1 MDKTALASELL
12 IDAMI
17 KKKEELHLTCA
28 QIAEQSGT
36 PESTVTKVFNRTIK
50 SPTLDTLIPIA
61 QALDISMD
69 SIFAKTVEKAAEK
82 TVAATSV
89 PAKMLVSQ
97 EDKFLNL
104 FIETHDK
111 QVSDLKE
118 QISDLKEQIRYKDRW
133 IKALAAVLIL
143 SAAVLAFIAFFAIT
157 HPDIGI
163 TKTTASILLHL
174 SL

>member
-12 IDAMI
+12 IDAMV
-17 KKKEELHLTCA
+17 KRKEELHVTCA

-36 PESTVTKVFNRTIK
+36 PESTVTKVFNRSIK

-61 QALDISMD
+61 QALDISID

-82 TVAATSV
+82 TVAATSI

-111 QVSDLKE
+111 TINDYKE
-118 QISDLKEQIRYKDRW
+118 QLRNKDRW
-133 IKALAAVLIL
+133 IKVLVGIL
-143 SAAVLAFIAFFAIT
+143 IACVSVLAFIALYDIT
-157 HPDIGI
+157 H
-163 TKTTASILLHL
+163 TVT
-174 SL
+174 

>member
-28 QIAEQSGT
+28 QIADQSGT

-104 FIETHDK
+104 FIENHSN
-111 QVSDLKE
+111 QV
-118 QISDLKEQIRYKDRW
+118 SDLKEQIRYKDRW
-133 IKALAAVLIL
+133 IKVLAAIL
-143 SAAVLAFIAFFAIT
+143 VACTLAFGFIAIYDIT
-157 HPDIGI
+157 HPGVGLIKIADS
-163 TKTTASILLHL
+163 AE
-174 SL
+174 

>member
-12 IDAMI
+12 IDAMV
-17 KKKEELHLTCA
+17 KRKEELHVTCA

-36 PESTVTKVFNRTIK
+36 PESTVTKVFNRSIK

-61 QALDISMD
+61 QALDISID

-82 TVAATSV
+82 TVAATSI

-111 QVSDLKE
+111 TINDYKE
-118 QISDLKEQIRYKDRW
+118 QLRNKDRW
-133 IKALAAVLIL
+133 IKVLVGIL
-143 SAAVLAFIAFFAIT
+143 TACVSVLAFIAIYDIT
-157 HPDIGI
+157 HIV
-163 TKTTASILLHL
+163 A
-174 SL
+174 

>member
-28 QIAEQSGT
+28 QIAVQSGT

-104 FIETHDK
+104 FIENHSN
-111 QVSDLKE
+111 QV
-118 QISDLKEQIRYKDRW
+118 SDLKEQIRYKDRW
-133 IKALAAVLIL
+133 IKALAAIL
-143 SAAVLAFIAFFAIT
+143 VACTLAFGFIAIYDIT
-157 HPDIGI
+157 HPGAGLIRI
-163 TKTTASILLHL
+163 TDSAE
-174 SL
+174 

>member
-104 FIETHDK
+104 FIENHSN
-111 QVSDLKE
+111 QV
-118 QISDLKEQIRYKDRW
+118 SDLKEQIRYKDRW
-133 IKALAAVLIL
+133 IKALAAIL
-143 SAAVLAFIAFFAIT
+143 VACTLAFGFIAIYDIT
-157 HPDIGI
+157 HPGVGLIKIADS
-163 TKTTASILLHL
+163 AE
-174 SL
+174 

>member
-28 QIAEQSGT
+28 QIAVQSGT

-104 FIETHDK
+104 FIENHSN
-111 QVSDLKE
+111 QV
-118 QISDLKEQIRYKDRW
+118 SDLKEQIRYKDRW
-133 IKALAAVLIL
+133 IKALAAIL
-143 SAAVLAFIAFFAIT
+143 VACTLAFGFIAIYDIT
-157 HPDIGI
+157 HPGVGLIKIADS
-163 TKTTASILLHL
+163 AE
-174 SL
+174 

>member
-28 QIAEQSGT
+28 QIADQSGT

-104 FIETHDK
+104 FIENHDK
-111 QVSDLKE
+111 QVG
-118 QISDLKEQIRYKDRW
+118 DLKEQIRCKDRW
-133 IKALAAVLIL
+133 IKALAAIL
-143 SAAVLAFIAFFAIT
+143 VACTLAFGFIAIYDIT
-157 HPDIGI
+157 HPGAGLIKIADS
-163 TKTTASILLHL
+163 AE
-174 SL
+174 

>member
-17 KKKEELHLTCA
+17 KRKEELHVTCA

-36 PESTVTKVFNRTIK
+36 PESTVTKVFNRSIK

-61 QALDISMD
+61 QALDISID

-82 TVAATSV
+82 TVAATSI

-111 QVSDLKE
+111 TINDYKE
-118 QISDLKEQIRYKDRW
+118 QLRNKDRW
-133 IKALAAVLIL
+133 IKVLVGIL
-143 SAAVLAFIAFFAIT
+143 IACVSVLAFIAVYDIT
-157 HPDIGI
+157 HIV
-163 TKTTASILLHL
+163 A
-174 SL
+174 

>member
-104 FIETHDK
+104 FIENHSN
-111 QVSDLKE
+111 QVSDP
-118 QISDLKEQIRYKDRW
+118 KEQIRYKDRW
-133 IKALAAVLIL
+133 IKALAAIL
-143 SAAVLAFIAFFAIT
+143 VACTLAFGFIAIYDIT
-157 HPDIGI
+157 HPGVGLIKIADS
-163 TKTTASILLHL
+163 AE
-174 SL
+174 